1 MSASETMPPCH
12 PDCLSAFVDTD
23 ARNEALMAANHP
35 GAAGRDVYSA
45 ADEGLMSVR
54 IFLQNTVCAPGT
66 WLPACG
72 HGGVVGTLLILF
84 CMIWLCVQELIAWR
98 RRRRLSRDRRLA
110 EKARSV
116 RREPPLL

>member
-1 MSASETMPPCH
+1 MSATAPMPACH
-12 PDCLSAFVDTD
+12 PDCLSAFDTD
-23 ARNEALMAANHP
+23 ARNEALLAANHP

-45 ADEGLMSVR
+45 ADGGLMSVR

-66 WLPACG
+66 ILPACG
-72 HGGVVGTLLILF
+72 HGGVVGTLLILL
-84 CMIWLCVQELIAWR
+84 CAIWLCVQELLVCC
-98 RRRRLSRDRRLA
+98 RRRRLARERRLA